1 MLHEGHQ
8 RTRGANV
15 SRWKSE
21 RGGLLWGRG
30 PSVAGRSF
38 EEDLALFEQ
47 QVREEAGQRNGQH
60 RDPVPSRGTAK
71 GWASRGR
78 TAMLVVL
85 TEARSDG
92 PLSGKTVRPDSPWRG
107 G

>member
-1 MLHEGHQ
+1 MLHEGHE

-38 EEDLALFEQ
+38 EEDLALFER
-47 QVREEAGQRNGQH
+47 QVREEAGQKNG
-60 RDPVPSRGTAK
+60 
-71 GWASRGR
+71 
-78 TAMLVVL
+78 
-85 TEARSDG
+85 RSAALF
-92 PLSGKTVRPDSPWRG
+92 PPAALSA
-107 G
+107 